1 MRVLLDTNV
10 LLWAFLAPAR
20 LGARAWSLIQDE
32 ANEVVFS
39 AASIWEI
46 AIKARLRRAN
56 FTVRPEIIAQEARD
70 IGSTELS
77 INADTA
83 MRVADLPLH
92 HGDLFDRLLIAQAIA
107 GPMRFLTADPILQ
120 RYSNLVTLV
129 G

>member
-10 LLWAFLAPAR
+10 LLWAFLTPAR
-20 LGARAWSLIQDE
+20 LGAEAWSLIQDE
-32 ANEVVFS
+32 ASEVVFS
-39 AASIWEI
+39 AASIWKI
-46 AIKARLRRAN
+46 AIKARLRRAD

-70 IGSTELS
+70 IGFTELS
-77 INADTA
+77 INSDTA

-92 HGDLFDRLLIAQAIA
+92 HGDPFDRLLIAQAIA

-120 RYSNLVTLV
+120 RYSDLVTLV

>member
-10 LLWAFLAPAR
+10 LLWAFLTPAR
-20 LGARAWSLIQDE
+20 LGAEAGSLIQDE
-32 ANEVVFS
+32 ASEVVFS

-46 AIKARLRRAN
+46 AVKARLRRAD

-70 IGSTELS
+70 IGFTELS
-77 INADTA
+77 INSDTA

-92 HGDLFDRLLIAQAIA
+92 HGDPFDRLLIAQAIA

-120 RYSNLVTLV
+120 RYSDLVTLV